1 MAEAAYRLIPSL
13 HVKMSNVLTKFVQTG
28 FPQNRTCIAQKVRD
42 EPDPEPEGEIFEEQ
56 QPNVGRETFSIEG
69 REGTYT
75 QPVSIHE
82 KYHMR
87 PKALDNMNLAQFA
100 TSYEPVTK
108 KQINEEA
115 IFENDKDFSNNT
127 GPLENHIT
135 GKELPKYIR
144 LLDGSA
150 MKLRTFPMI
159 LRLHASKNK
168 ATPHERIYAEL
179 LLFWPWR
186 DEEKLH
192 PDDEDKCRKLYNE
205 HKELIDAYRKKIYP
219 FSKASDALKRLMENT
234 DIQRPALIPDAI
246 GLDAAGEQDNL
257 ECEDEMPPLDRSE
270 LPPEVDNQPTTNQNA
285 SSYQEATKAKRID
298 AEDIEAMINDCR
310 SLSYEQKVVL
320 NKIVHFCKALLIAKN
335 YPHAEFP
342 EPPRLIV
349 TGKH

>member
-87 PKALDNMNLAQFA
+87 PSSLNKMNLAQFA
-100 TSYEPVTK
+100 TSYVPVTK

-298 AEDIEAMINDCR
+298 AEDLEAMINDCR

-320 NKIVHFCKALLIAKN
+320 NKVVHFCKALLIAKN